1 MINFLDQYTLNL
13 RTIEEY
19 SADNLTVTVKWTQL
33 VGAVYHSSVLPLAP
47 MMPGPNGR
55 SSLQL
60 ALKYNTEYNLS
71 VMAIAPCRAN
81 TTAVITLN
89 YGEA

>member
-1 MINFLDQYTLNL
+1 MEWIQ
-13 RTIEEY
+13 
-19 SADNLTVTVKWTQL
+19 Q
-33 VGAVYHSSVLPLAP
+33 VGTVYHSSVLPQAP
-47 MMPGPNGR
+47 LISGPNGR

-71 VMAIAPCRAN
+71 VVVIAPCKVN

>member
-1 MINFLDQYTLNL
+1 M
-13 RTIEEY
+13 E
-19 SADNLTVTVKWTQL
+19 WTQQE
-33 VGAVYHSSVLPLAP
+33 GAVYHFRVLPLAP
-47 MMPGPNGR
+47 LMSNGT
-55 SSLQL
+55 SSIQL

-71 VMAIAPCRAN
+71 VMAVALCKAN